1 MRDRRPLVV
10 DIGPLREQFYTGIPN
25 VIAEI
30 CTRLLAEDWLDLYF
44 DMDGRWIDNDS
55 LRRCLEARSGA
66 SLGEGGADRFRPAR
80 AIRDRLRETG
90 AMART
95 VGLYTDHR
103 PPRKLYPREGK
114 IVYDLSMILTPECHP
129 PEAAGMYVLDLA
141 EQIACSEVLFCI
153 SEATARDLAW
163 IFGVGPDRLR
173 VALLGN
179 NVDLAAAARMRAL
192 IGDRPVEPFLLV
204 LGSIEPRKNA
214 ALVLQ
219 WLAEHPAVLGEV
231 RIVFA
236 GRQAWGESFASL
248 VAARGL
254 QGAMAAGR
262 IVFASFVD
270 EAYRTAL
277 LVGAAGLIYPSVFEG
292 FGLPL
297 LEAMATGTPVLSSVS
312 SSMPEVVGDCGY
324 YFDPYSVASL
334 DAAFR
339 ALWSDRASGAVEGV
353 VARARA
359 RAAGFSYDR
368 TYATIIEGLFKGSAG
383 GPAGHRPDG
392 HAPSAEPAPAPA
404 VPDVDVIGYLNLALG
419 VGEAGRSTLR
429 ALSRTGLTVR
439 GLETSLNALSS
450 TVETDCGGLLTGT
463 GRAPLQVFVVNADQ
477 IAAVTD
483 HLRDRLRQDAYRII
497 VPFWELAH
505 LPDAWRAAYDRV
517 DEVWAATRFMQTALL
532 DTIAKPVIHMPLLLD
547 FDPPPPLE
555 RSRFNLPRDRFLFF
569 FAFDY
574 LSFIERKNP
583 QAVIAAFKRAFRHA
597 GQTAPVALVLKT
609 LNAEKAPAKAQP
621 LRAMLE
627 DDPDVILIEETLS
640 RADTLGLVGACDAVV
655 SLHRSEGLGLLVA
668 EAMVLGKPV
677 ISTDYSATT
686 ELVTAQTGYPVE
698 YRLIPVAAGEYPFHE
713 GQIWADA
720 DVEHAAWQM
729 RQVFAGGADVA
740 GRVAEAKRHLRSVYG
755 EAAVSRRQRERLGAL
770 GWAK

>member
-1 MRDRRPLVV
+1 MSKRDRRPLVV

-66 SLGEGGADRFRPAR
+66 SLGEGGSDRFPPAR
-80 AIRDRLRETG
+80 AIRDRLREAG

-192 IGDRPVEPFLLV
+192 IGARPVEPFLLV
-204 LGSIEPRKNA
+204 LGSIEPRKNT

-219 WLAEHPAVLGEV
+219 WLAEHPAVLEEV

-236 GRQAWGESFASL
+236 GRQAWGESFESL
-248 VAARGL
+248 VAARRL
-254 QGAMAAGR
+254 QGAMEAGR
-262 IVFASFVD
+262 IVFARFVD

-324 YFDPYSVASL
+324 YFDPHSVASL

-368 TYATIIEGLFKGSAG
+368 TYAIIIEGLFG
-383 GPAGHRPDG
+383 GR
-392 HAPSAEPAPAPA
+392 
-404 VPDVDVIGYLNLALG
+404 
-419 VGEAGRSTLR
+419 
-429 ALSRTGLTVR
+429 
-439 GLETSLNALSS
+439 
-450 TVETDCGGLLTGT
+450 
-463 GRAPLQVFVVNADQ
+463 
-477 IAAVTD
+477 
-483 HLRDRLRQDAYRII
+483 
-497 VPFWELAH
+497 
-505 LPDAWRAAYDRV
+505 
-517 DEVWAATRFMQTALL
+517 
-532 DTIAKPVIHMPLLLD
+532 
-547 FDPPPPLE
+547 
-555 RSRFNLPRDRFLFF
+555 
-569 FAFDY
+569 
-574 LSFIERKNP
+574 
-583 QAVIAAFKRAFRHA
+583 
-597 GQTAPVALVLKT
+597 
-609 LNAEKAPAKAQP
+609 
-621 LRAMLE
+621 
-627 DDPDVILIEETLS
+627 
-640 RADTLGLVGACDAVV
+640 
-655 SLHRSEGLGLLVA
+655 
-668 EAMVLGKPV
+668 
-677 ISTDYSATT
+677 
-686 ELVTAQTGYPVE
+686 
-698 YRLIPVAAGEYPFHE
+698 
-713 GQIWADA
+713 
-720 DVEHAAWQM
+720 
-729 RQVFAGGADVA
+729 
-740 GRVAEAKRHLRSVYG
+740 
-755 EAAVSRRQRERLGAL
+755 
-770 GWAK
+770 